1 MSKSTK
7 DIVIRILTHS
17 VLLLVLFVLQSMFF
31 SRLRIFGAAP
41 LILPVAVVGVALF
54 EGPSWGGGVGVA
66 AGLFCDAGF
75 PETAVF
81 FTILLTLLGM
91 GVGLLSD
98 FYLTKGLSSFI
109 LCSALALALIA
120 FLQMFALLVFNGV
133 PPGVLLKTGGIQTLY
148 SILFVFPLYYF
159 VRRISRCGRTDP
171 L

>member
-31 SRLRIFGAAP
+31 SRLRIFGVAP

-54 EGPSWGGGVGVA
+54 EGPSWGGVFGVA

-81 FTILLTLLGM
+81 FTILLTLVGM
-91 GVGLLSD
+91 GAGLLSD

-120 FLQMFALLVFNGV
+120 FLQMFAFLVFDGV
-133 PPGVLLKTGGIQTLY
+133 SPGALLKTGGLQTLY

-159 VRRISRCGRTDP
+159 VRRISRRGRIDP